1 MVNFFTNLSCAF
13 EKNVCSLAT
22 WFSVLVS
29 MAIRFKFLT
38 LESSSFS
45 LQFLVT
51 QTGKLKSCVEV
62 SCLFSFDSSVGFCF
76 LLLEAIISSRWMKL
90 SCLSF

>member
-13 EKNVCSLAT
+13 EKNVYSLAT

-45 LQFLVT
+45 LQFLVR
-51 QTGKLKSCVEV
+51 QV
-62 SCLFSFDSSVGFCF
+62 S
-76 LLLEAIISSRWMKL
+76 
-90 SCLSF
+90 